1 MSTIDTLQ
9 PGLPVPLFTFCGKL
23 IESGWFGVASNGK
36 TKRNSTVSRDQL
48 RKVGEKVTEE
58 TTAGGQTTLSAI

>member
-23 IESGWFGVASNGK
+23 IESGWFGWLHMEK
-36 TKRNSTVSRDQL
+36 QNSTVSRDQL